1 MVSRGLVVAGGS
13 LSPTSPP
20 GTDALGTERLT
31 LEPPGETTGNSTWGG
46 MMEGYSTVPS
56 GLRKMAGRS
65 FTGMRFGLG
74 LDIFRSCSA
83 SATTL
88 PLDPAVV

>member
-1 MVSRGLVVAGGS
+1 MASRGLVATGGS
-13 LSPTSPP
+13 LSTASSP
-20 GTDALGTERLT
+20 GADALGTERLT

-74 LDIFRSCSA
+74 LDIFRRCSA

-88 PLDPAVV
+88 TLSS